1 MNVLIPSQI
10 SNKWSL
16 IKRTDLAN
24 KIMTVAISH
33 YESSVAPPPPPQIPV
48 AAGKEEAML
57 DTRCFLIGH
66 QGPKVC
72 GAENISGCR
81 GNVSRSKPG
90 VSDVNVLIIDS
101 EQIS

>member
-10 SNKWSL
+10 CNKWLL
-16 IKRTDLAN
+16 IKRTDLAK

-57 DTRCFLIGH
+57 DTRCF
-66 QGPKVC
+66 
-72 GAENISGCR
+72 ISEMPWTALK
-81 GNVSRSKPG
+81 SEFMPG
-90 VSDVNVLIIDS
+90 
-101 EQIS
+101 EA